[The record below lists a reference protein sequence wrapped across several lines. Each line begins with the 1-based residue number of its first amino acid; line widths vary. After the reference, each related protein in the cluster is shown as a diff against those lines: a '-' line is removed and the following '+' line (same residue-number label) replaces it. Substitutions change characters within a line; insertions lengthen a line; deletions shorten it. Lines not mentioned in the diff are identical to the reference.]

1 MRLCFSNIK
10 IIIKLQKLKLGD
22 IATGIDKQIS
32 GTEEKTHHINKAH
45 PCKQANFIYDRVG
58 IAIAGKGQTLVTV
71 SWVKA
76 VIQ

>member
-45 PCKQANFIYDRVG
+45 PVSKQTSFMTELALQLQEKDR
-58 IAIAGKGQTLVTV
+58 L
-71 SWVKA
+71 W
-76 VIQ
+76 